1 MAPAIAAA
9 AIMAGTSLLG
19 NALNSAAEQE
29 SKENG
34 RAYLMG
40 AQSRANSD
48 YLSIINQINDYYGTR
63 KGAMGN
69 GQDVSDYANAI
80 RGYSA
85 DDYVFMPGQFNAADY
100 GVGDRKSYVTPYYD
114 QIINDTASKVQ
125 QTAAGAGVGRGSG
138 AAAAIAKAVA
148 EKSNELY
155 KEANQEYKDDRN
167 FAYNQ
172 YNDYIQNMQ
181 NALAQKRAAMDT
193 KVSLQGNLASDYLNT
208 MDAQQSDILKARQD
222 AIATNSSYA
231 NAMSSLY

>member
-48 YLSIINQINDYYGTR
+48 YLNIINQINDYYGTR
-63 KGAMGN
+63 KGEMGN
-69 GQDVSDYANAI
+69 GQDVADYANAI

-193 KVSLQGNLASDYLNT
+193 KVALQGNLASDYLNT

-231 NAMSSLY
+231 NAMASLY

>member
-1 MAPAIAAA
+1 MFPVAAA
-9 AIMAGTSLLG
+9 AIMAGASLLG

-34 RAYLMG
+34 RAYLTG

-48 YLSIINQINDYYGTR
+48 YLSIINQINDYYNNNR
-63 KGAMGN
+63 IGAMGTS
-69 GQDVSDYANAI
+69 QDVSDYANAI
-80 RGYSA
+80 RGYNA
-85 DDYVFMPGQFNAADY
+85 DDYVFMPGQFEWDK
-100 GVGDRKSYVTPYYD
+100 DRKDYLTPYYD

-125 QTAAGAGVGRGSG
+125 QTAAGAGIGRGSG

-231 NAMSSLY
+231 NAMASLY

>member
-1 MAPAIAAA
+1 MAFPVAAA
-9 AIMAGTSLLG
+9 AIMAGASLLG

-34 RAYLMG
+34 RAYLSG

-48 YLSIINQINDYYGTR
+48 YLSIINQINDYYNNNR
-63 KGAMGN
+63 IGAMGTS
-69 GQDVSDYANAI
+69 QDVSDYANAI
-80 RGYSA
+80 RGYNA
-85 DDYVFMPGQFNAADY
+85 DDYVFMPGQFEWDK
-100 GVGDRKSYVTPYYD
+100 DRKDYLTPYYD

-231 NAMSSLY
+231 NAMASLY

>member
-48 YLSIINQINDYYGTR
+48 YLNIINQINDYYGTR

-80 RGYSA
+80 RGYNA

-231 NAMSSLY
+231 NAMASLY

>member
-1 MAPAIAAA
+1 MVPAVAAA
-9 AIMAGTSLLG
+9 AIMAGASLIG
-19 NALNSAAEQE
+19 NQLNSAAEQE
-29 SKENG
+29 SKEQG
-34 RAYLMG
+34 RAYLSG

-48 YLSIINQINDYYGTR
+48 YASIINQINDYYNNR
-63 KGAMGN
+63 VGAMGTS
-69 GQDVSDYANAI
+69 QDVADYASAI
-80 RGYSA
+80 RGYNA
-85 DDYVFMPGQFNAADY
+85 DDYVYMPGEFNAADY
-100 GVGDRKSYVTPYYD
+100 GVGDRKSYLTPYYD

-138 AAAAIAKAVA
+138 AAAAIAQAVA

-193 KVSLQGNLASDYLNT
+193 KVSLQGNLASDYLNA

-231 NAMSSLY
+231 NAMASLY

>member
-48 YLSIINQINDYYGTR
+48 YLNIINQINDYYGTR
-63 KGAMGN
+63 KGEMGN
-69 GQDVSDYANAI
+69 GQDVADYANAI

-231 NAMSSLY
+231 NAMASLY

>member
-1 MAPAIAAA
+1 MIPVAAA
-9 AIMAGTSLLG
+9 AIMAGASLLG

-29 SKENG
+29 SKEQG
-34 RAYLMG
+34 RAYLSG

-48 YLSIINQINDYYGTR
+48 YASIINQINDYYGNR
-63 KGAMGN
+63 IGAMGTS
-69 GQDVSDYANAI
+69 QDVSDYANAI

-100 GVGDRKSYVTPYYD
+100 GVGSREDYITPYYD

-167 FAYNQ
+167 FAYSQ

-231 NAMSSLY
+231 NAMASLY

>member
-48 YLSIINQINDYYGTR
+48 YLNIINQINDYYGTR

>member
-1 MAPAIAAA
+1 MAFPVAAA
-9 AIMAGTSLLG
+9 AIMAGASLLG

-34 RAYLMG
+34 RAYLSG

-48 YLSIINQINDYYGTR
+48 YLSIINQINDYYNNNR
-63 KGAMGN
+63 IGAMGTS
-69 GQDVSDYANAI
+69 QDVSDYANAI
-80 RGYSA
+80 RGYNA
-85 DDYVFMPGQFNAADY
+85 DDYVFMPGQFEWDK
-100 GVGDRKSYVTPYYD
+100 DRKDYVTPYYD

-125 QTAAGAGVGRGSG
+125 QTAAGAGIGRGSG

-167 FAYNQ
+167 FAYSQ

-193 KVSLQGNLASDYLNT
+193 KVSLQGNLASDYLNA
-208 MDAQQSDILKARQD
+208 MDSQQSDILKARQD

-231 NAMSSLY
+231 NAMASLY

>member
-1 MAPAIAAA
+1 MAFPVAAA
-9 AIMAGTSLLG
+9 AIMAGASLLG

-34 RAYLMG
+34 RAYLTG

-63 KGAMGN
+63 KGAMGT
-69 GQDVSDYANAI
+69 GQDVADYANAI
-80 RGYSA
+80 RGYNA

-100 GVGDRKSYVTPYYD
+100 GVGDRKSYITPYYD

-222 AIATNSSYA
+222 AIATNSTYST
-231 NAMSSLY
+231 AMSSLY

>member
-1 MAPAIAAA
+1 MAFPVAAA
-9 AIMAGTSLLG
+9 AIMAGASLLG

-34 RAYLMG
+34 RAYLTG

-48 YLSIINQINDYYGTR
+48 YLSIINQINDYYNNNR
-63 KGAMGN
+63 IGAMGTS
-69 GQDVSDYANAI
+69 QDVSDYANAI
-80 RGYSA
+80 RGYNA
-85 DDYVFMPGQFNAADY
+85 DDYVFMPGEFEWDKERKDY
-100 GVGDRKSYVTPYYD
+100 LTPYYD

-231 NAMSSLY
+231 NAMASLY

>member
-1 MAPAIAAA
+1 MAFPVAAA
-9 AIMAGTSLLG
+9 AIMAGASLLG

-34 RAYLMG
+34 RAYLSG

-48 YLSIINQINDYYGTR
+48 YLSIINQINDYYNNNR
-63 KGAMGN
+63 IGAMGTS
-69 GQDVSDYANAI
+69 QDVSDYANAI
-80 RGYSA
+80 RGYNA
-85 DDYVFMPGQFNAADY
+85 DDYVFMPGQFEWDKERKDY
-100 GVGDRKSYVTPYYD
+100 LTPYYD

-231 NAMSSLY
+231 NAMASLY

>member
-1 MAPAIAAA
+1 MAFPVAAA
-9 AIMAGTSLLG
+9 AIMAGASLLG

-29 SKENG
+29 SKESG
-34 RAYLMG
+34 RAYLSG

-48 YLSIINQINDYYGTR
+48 YSSIINQINDYYNNR
-63 KGAMGN
+63 IGAMGTS
-69 GQDVSDYANAI
+69 QDVADYANAI

-85 DDYVFMPGQFNAADY
+85 DDYVFMPGEFNAADY
-100 GVGDRKSYVTPYYD
+100 GVGDRKSYLTPYYD

-138 AAAAIAKAVA
+138 AAAAIAQAVA

-193 KVSLQGNLASDYLNT
+193 KVSLQGNLASDYLNA
-208 MDAQQSDILKARQD
+208 MDSQQSDILKARQD

-231 NAMSSLY
+231 NAMASLY

>member
-1 MAPAIAAA
+1 MIPVAAA
-9 AIMAGTSLLG
+9 AIMAGASLLG

-34 RAYLMG
+34 RAYLTG

-63 KGAMGN
+63 KGAMGTS
-69 GQDVSDYANAI
+69 QDVSDYANAI
-80 RGYSA
+80 RGYNA
-85 DDYVFMPGQFNAADY
+85 DDYVFMPGQFEWDKKRKDY
-100 GVGDRKSYVTPYYD
+100 LTPYYD

-231 NAMSSLY
+231 NAMASLY

>member
-1 MAPAIAAA
+1 MAFPVAAA
-9 AIMAGTSLLG
+9 AIMAGASLLG

-34 RAYLMG
+34 RAYLSG
-40 AQSRANSD
+40 AQNKANSD

-63 KGAMGN
+63 KGAMGT
-69 GQDVSDYANAI
+69 GQDVADYANAI

-231 NAMSSLY
+231 NAMASLY

>member
-48 YLSIINQINDYYGTR
+48 YLNIINQINDYYGTR

-231 NAMSSLY
+231 NAMASLY